1 MKTIELKLYKFEELT
16 EDAQEKAIENNLDIN
31 ADYAWW
37 ESVYIDAENV
47 GLKITEFD
55 IDRGSYC
62 NCEFVENAA
71 DVAKNIIEN
80 HGTDCDTCKDSESFL
95 TVFKPLNE
103 KLDNEFLDDLE
114 IEEEIEDLENEYLY
128 TLSEDYRI
136 ILQREYEYLTS
147 EEYIKDTLIANEYDF
162 TEDGEIY

>member
-1 MKTIELKLYKFEELT
+1 M
-16 EDAQEKAIENNLDIN
+16 
-31 ADYAWW
+31 
-37 ESVYIDAENV
+37 
-47 GLKITEFD
+47 
-55 IDRGSYC
+55 
-62 NCEFVENAA
+62 
-71 DVAKNIIEN
+71 
-80 HGTDCDTCKDSESFL
+80 
-95 TVFKPLNE
+95 NE